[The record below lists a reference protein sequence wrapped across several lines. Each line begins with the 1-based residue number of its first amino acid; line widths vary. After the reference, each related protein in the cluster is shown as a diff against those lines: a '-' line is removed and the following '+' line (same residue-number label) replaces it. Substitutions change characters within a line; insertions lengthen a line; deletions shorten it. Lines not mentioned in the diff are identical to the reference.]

1 VALIFGELTETPVG
15 RISFIAGDAGLQR
28 VAFMSLN
35 RLKEQMHISE
45 NTPSLP
51 GLQVAGTLLSEFNE
65 FLFGIRKSFSV
76 DIDWDILKGFQRE
89 VLTLTA
95 QIPYGQ
101 LLTYGE
107 LAKRLGKPSAARAVG
122 AALGSN
128 PMPIVIPCHRVIA
141 ADGCL
146 QGYKGGIKIKGFLLG
161 LEGHQIEGERVIRE

>member
-1 VALIFGELTETPVG
+1 MALTFGELLETPVG

-28 VAFMSLN
+28 VAFMPLKLLKKQLN
-35 RLKEQMHISE
+35 ISE
-45 NTPSLP
+45 STPSLP
-51 GLQVAGTLLSEFNE
+51 GLQITGTLLSEFNE

-76 DIDWDILKGFQRE
+76 EIDWDVVKGFQRD

-107 LAKRLGKPSAARAVG
+107 IARCLGKPSAARAVG

-141 ADGCL
+141 ADGRL
-146 QGYKGGIKIKGFLLG
+146 QGYLGGVKTKVFLLG
-161 LEGHQIEGERVIRE
+161 LEGHQIVGERVERG